1 MIFTS
6 FIIGFTV
13 TSFSLTILLLLS
25 KIAFSYD
32 LGSSYKMWL
41 FIMSIGCGLTANLF
55 YSAICR

>member
-1 MIFTS
+1 MIFIP

-32 LGSSYKMWL
+32 LNSSYKIWL
-41 FIMSIGCGLTANLF
+41 FVMSVGCGLTANLF
-55 YSAICR
+55 YNAICH